1 LDEYIFINHN
11 RSFAATILSIS
22 TCIPPLLPVIVLHFY
37 APSFRLAQTQQY
49 PGVQYFVFF
58 RHRQEIESMVA
69 AKDRLWL
76 IKIYSSNRKS
86 EGR

>member
-1 LDEYIFINHN
+1 MKKGRATKRKTFIDCRHRND
-11 RSFAATILSIS
+11 
-22 TCIPPLLPVIVLHFY
+22 IPPLLPVIVLHLY

-76 IKIYSSNRKS
+76 IKIY
-86 EGR
+86 

>member
-1 LDEYIFINHN
+1 M
-11 RSFAATILSIS
+11 IS
-22 TCIPPLLPVIVLHFY
+22 DVLHFY

-76 IKIYSSNRKS
+76 IKIYSSNVGLEPTEHLAKS
-86 EGR
+86 RI